1 MHPTFRPPI
10 RRPRNFGRPLILLA
24 GAAFASLLLA
34 ACAGNAGNAANRAPA
49 AQPGTLA
56 YDRGVW
62 HELLDKHT
70 AIRRV
75 VRHTPEGVEA
85 VTESDDPAVAA
96 KIRDHAFAMQARMRT
111 GSRVRVW
118 DPVFEEMFARHD
130 AFTIDVKP
138 TEKGVSIS
146 ERASDQESLA
156 LMRAHAIGVSEFVRG
171 GFGVSGRETPRF
183 DPASPLPA
191 PELVIGGVPHRF
203 LLTQPDAAQI
213 HALAHEGVRTVVNFR
228 PHHEHPT
235 YDEQAAAAS
244 AGITYVNLPYAGADE
259 LTDAILDSARATL
272 RDAKAS
278 NAVVALHC
286 RSGNRAGPAWAA
298 YRVLDEGVPL
308 DQALREA
315 KAMQMRDPALET
327 RVRAYVAARTK

>member
-1 MHPTFRPPI
+1 MLTSPRTHV
-10 RRPRNFGRPLILLA
+10 RRATARPLFLLA
-24 GAAFASLLLA
+24 GASIAGVLLA
-34 ACAGNAGNAANRAPA
+34 ACAGNSTANRAPA

-75 VRHTPEGVEA
+75 VRHTPDGVEA

-118 DPVFEEMFARHD
+118 DPVFEEMFTRHD
-130 AFTIDVKP
+130 AFTIDVKS

-146 ERASDQESLA
+146 ERAADQESLA

-183 DPASPLPA
+183 DPAGPLPA
-191 PELVIGGVPHRF
+191 PELIIGGVPHRF

-228 PHHEHPT
+228 PHGEHPT

-244 AGITYVNLPYAGADE
+244 AGLTYVNLPYAGADE
-259 LTDAILDSARATL
+259 LTDAILDGARATL
-272 RDAKAS
+272 RDAKAA
-278 NAVVALHC
+278 NAAVALHC

-298 YRVLDEGVPL
+298 YRVLDDGVPL

-327 RVRAYVAARTK
+327 RVRAYIAARKK